1 MELKYEAGKV
11 LRNIEVEEGI
21 YKLHVSGSFNIKPGQ
36 FFMLSAWE
44 GQMLLP
50 RPISVHHVDEKGV
63 YFLYQIKGNGTK
75 ILSGLSEV
83 QTINIL
89 GPLGNGFDTDNIKG
103 KIAVVAGGIGI
114 APMRY
119 LIKSMKDCQVD
130 LYCGFRDRIYGIE
143 KIKDDV
149 KNIYISTDMGT
160 EGHKG
165 FITDIFEPG
174 EYDMVICCGPEVM
187 MKKVAQKCREASVPV
202 YVSMEKYM
210 ACGIGACLVCT
221 CKTIYGNKRT
231 CADGPVFSGEELC
244 LDA

>member
-1 MELKYEAGKV
+1 MELKYESSKV

-63 YFLYQIKGNGTK
+63 YFLYQAKGNGTK
-75 ILSGLSEV
+75 ILSRLSEGD
-83 QTINIL
+83 TINIL
-89 GPLGNGFDTDNIKG
+89 GPLGNGFDAANIKG

-174 EYDMVICCGPEVM
+174 QYDMVICCGPEVM
-187 MKKVAQKCREASVPV
+187 MKKVAQKCKEASVPV